1 MLRHDNNSEM
11 NAPPAAQVRV
21 TPQELAAALARPEA
35 RQQENHPRTRFLAS
49 NRAGVSV
56 IFVAALV
63 VFGGMVAFLR
73 APIHSPLYSP
83 PVAVTASATPQAVPI
98 GIPDTLLVQRPD
110 HKMVLLSEAADNQ
123 TVLCNLAGTEDS
135 AHLADF
141 APGIYHWT
149 LIKHGG
155 KVYVR
160 GWIGDISGTA
170 LRSTIVEV
178 HPGAY
183 WVPRGMKPIR
193 VTLPLGGF
201 RSPPGLTNDNV
212 ISASH
217 LVPDERLKEK
227 W

>member
-1 MLRHDNNSEM
+1 M
-11 NAPPAAQVRV
+11 NAPSVAQVCV
-21 TPQELAAALARPEA
+21 TLQELAAVLARPEA

-49 NRAGVSV
+49 NRVGVSV
-56 IFVAALV
+56 VFVAALV
-63 VFGGMVAFLR
+63 MFGGMVAFLR

-83 PVAVTASATPQAVPI
+83 PVAVTAPATPQAMPI

-110 HKMVLLSEAADNQ
+110 HKTVLLSEAADNQ
-123 TVLCNLAGTEDS
+123 TVLCNLAGTEDT

-141 APGIYHWT
+141 APGTCHWT

-160 GWIGDISGTA
+160 GWIGDISDTA

-217 LVPDERLKEK
+217 LVPDEHLKEK